1 MEIEKIGQIT
11 TLEQLIEAPDTATG
25 DVFVDGVM
33 QVIKAYKHPT
43 IGKIAEVLG
52 IRRQLL
58 SEIVKIRTGSTIIE
72 ILDARNWQKAQYLL
86 TETDLDLNAVARE
99 CGYSNHVALNKFALR
114 MGNQTLYEIRNKC
127 ERRRWRQNFGYV
139 E

>member
-33 QVIKAYKHPT
+33 QVLKAYKHPT

-58 SEIVKIRTGSTIIE
+58 SEIVKIRTGSTLTE
-72 ILDARNWQKAQYLL
+72 ILDYWNWQKVQYLL

-99 CGYSNHVALNKFALR
+99 CGYSNHVSLNRFTLR
-114 MGNQTLYEIRNKC
+114 MGNQTPFEIRNNC
-127 ERRRWRQNFGYV
+127 VRRRWRHNFGYV
-139 E
+139 Q

>member
-11 TLEQLIEAPDTATG
+11 TLEQLIEAQDTATG

-33 QVIKAYKHPT
+33 QVLKAYKHPT
-43 IGKIAEVLG
+43 IGMIAEVLG

-58 SEIVKIRTGSTIIE
+58 SEIMKIRTGSTLTE
-72 ILDARNWQKAQYLL
+72 ILDAWNWHKVQYLL
-86 TETDLDLNAVARE
+86 TETDLELNAVAQE
-99 CGYSNHVALNKFALR
+99 CGYANHVSLNKFTLR